1 MPFLSV
7 IIPLY
12 NKESYIKNTL
22 RSVLEQNFT
31 DFEIIIVNDGSTDN
45 SLEIVSSFKDER
57 IQVIH
62 QPNSGASSSRNKAIQ
77 SAKTEYIAFLDADD
91 FWFPNHLEELVQLI
105 QDFPNC
111 GMYCSRYQ
119 TIISK
124 NQLYSQ
130 KAKPRFNNHKMISC
144 YKLTDDVCQLSRDL

>member
-45 SLEIVSSFKDER
+45 
-57 IQVIH
+57 
-62 QPNSGASSSRNKAIQ
+62 GAS
-77 SAKTEYIAFLDADD
+77 EEIAL
-91 FWFPNHLEELVQLI
+91 
-105 QDFPNC
+105 
-111 GMYCSRYQ
+111 
-119 TIISK
+119 K
-124 NQLYSQ
+124 
-130 KAKPRFNNHKMISC
+130 
-144 YKLTDDVCQLSRDL
+144 

>member
-77 SAKTEYIAFLDADD
+77 SAKTQYIAFLDADD

-111 GMYCSRYQ
+111 GW
-119 TIISK
+119 
-124 NQLYSQ
+124 
-130 KAKPRFNNHKMISC
+130 
-144 YKLTDDVCQLSRDL
+144 